1 MIFTIYVFWFLL
13 HRLSQSFLR
22 LKLPKCRNKNA
33 AHIKF
38 HDKSGP
44 DRESNQGPLA
54 PKARIIKS
62 TGQLYETLKKYVTV
76 VLMRSW
82 QQVCK
87 QMIAPYRS
95 SMLVTYSTFPVVVF
109 VFVQSIPVIITG
121 KCNSKDHDQLTF
133 PTVVPERV
141 VFSRYKWKVAL
152 AFHPYL
158 VSRKTFGSIVVSI
171 LACHAGDRIS
181 FPIIEKSVLNLN
193 KYLSET
199 LISLF
204 LSNSKS

>member
-1 MIFTIYVFWFLL
+1 MT
-13 HRLSQSFLR
+13 
-22 LKLPKCRNKNA
+22 
-33 AHIKF
+33 
-38 HDKSGP
+38 
-44 DRESNQGPLA
+44 
-54 PKARIIKS
+54 
-62 TGQLYETLKKYVTV
+62 
-76 VLMRSW
+76 
-82 QQVCK
+82 
-87 QMIAPYRS
+87 APYLS
-95 SMLVTYSTFPVVVF
+95 SMLVTYSTFPVVVS
-109 VFVQSIPVIITG
+109 VFVQSISVIITG
-121 KCNSKDHDQLTF
+121 KCNSEDHDQLTF

-199 LISLF
+199 FISLF
-204 LSNSKS
+204 LSRAIANPNYADSTAGQKIRWLQFCTVQSLLCCTFKSSVTLGKT